1 MPYLR
6 DNLNT
11 MRTVV
16 LPVRGSVPSIS
27 ETSEFLMLS
36 ITLILSDLHY
46 AIPPPQVSYIR
57 LRQQPARFGFFI
69 GGLGINAFLAARV
82 LYTYLT

>member
-1 MPYLR
+1 MMHAVLLKDAITLVLY
-6 DNLNT
+6 DN
-11 MRTVV
+11 V
-16 LPVRGSVPSIS
+16 SVNAHNVYA
-27 ETSEFLMLS
+27 S
-36 ITLILSDLHY
+36 ITSPPPLP
-46 AIPPPQVSYIR
+46 PPPQVSYIK